1 MSRYNLRLR
10 PSTGPFTDISCAPV
24 NPAQLTDV
32 SPSSLFSA
40 SPGHPVTEAP
50 HLETEPSDV
59 HVVGL
64 GETNLKSGDDVNADN
79 PFVEKRMYSTN
90 WATPGSRHSC
100 SLDTPKRTSEL
111 NVNQIKVVKL
121 ACENLTR
128 KQKDLISKHE
138 DHVCKKTHSHRP
150 GTSKGKGVDPRNWG
164 GVAISDT
171 DLDIEAQASMLENFK
186 TNHENEQC
194 TSAQII
200 SPDEDT
206 VVKNPDEDLVKSADE
221 SSVSNDKKKKKRKK
235 RTKKSKKAYKYR
247 SASAPL
253 SREYEKEISK
263 AAGGHQEKPTKVE
276 YIPRRDVK
284 QHAHNF
290 KPSAQI
296 NPKSYLGAAFK
307 EAQEFKTQARKSDGT
322 YGNLDSSSEDSD
334 SESSDSSYYSDTSD
348 DSNTDPLSD
357 SDISTSDPNSS
368 DSSSESSSDSDAS
381 DDSYKHKK
389 QKNNKKSKKYRKHK
403 GKKHTKKS
411 LLKPIP
417 PDKYDRA
424 PETQLFHKF
433 MTQLMAYLEDGNVPK
448 PRHVYILSNF
458 LTDKAYTFYTRN
470 VSRDPKRWTAA

>member
-79 PFVEKRMYSTN
+79 PFVEKR
-90 WATPGSRHSC
+90 
-100 SLDTPKRTSEL
+100 
-111 NVNQIKVVKL
+111 I
-121 ACENLTR
+121 
-128 KQKDLISKHE
+128 
-138 DHVCKKTHSHRP
+138 
-150 GTSKGKGVDPRNWG
+150 
-164 GVAISDT
+164 
-171 DLDIEAQASMLENFK
+171 
-186 TNHENEQC
+186 
-194 TSAQII
+194 AQII

-206 VVKNPDEDLVKSADE
+206 VVKNPDEDLAKSADE

-235 RTKKSKKAYKYR
+235 RTK
-247 SASAPL
+247 
-253 SREYEKEISK
+253 
-263 AAGGHQEKPTKVE
+263 
-276 YIPRRDVK
+276 
-284 QHAHNF
+284 N
-290 KPSAQI
+290 AQI

-307 EAQEFKTQARKSDGT
+307 EAKDLKIQTRRGHKTH
-322 YGNLDSSSEDSD
+322 GNSDSSSEDSD

-348 DSNTDPLSD
+348 DSNTDPFSD

-389 QKNNKKSKKYRKHK
+389 RKNNKKSKKNRKHK

-417 PDKYDRA
+417 SDKYDRA